1 MAYTTFS
8 IPSTKHASP
17 PSSSRP
23 NPRDIPLFASPTQ
36 HPIYKQISS
45 PLSQK
50 HAQNLFFFMPTATT
64 WIEAYIVSHTTAVT

>member
-1 MAYTTFS
+1 MPHHPVPQDQILETY
-8 IPSTKHASP
+8 PYLP
-17 PSSSRP
+17 PSHNIQS
-23 NPRDIPLFASPTQ
+23 
-36 HPIYKQISS
+36 ISKS

>member
-1 MAYTTFS
+1 MASTTFL

-23 NPRDIPLFASPTQ
+23 NPNIPLCASPTK

-50 HAQNLFFFMPTATT
+50 HAQNLFFFLMPAATT